1 MKVLSLFSGIGGLDL
16 GLEMAGHETIF
27 ANDIMKAACESYA
40 NYFGKYRKTKIYKP
54 DDYNDILKNGDS
66 RTLPELPIIYGDIA
80 KIKSF
85 PEANIVTGGFP
96 CQGFSMIG
104 TRLETDPRNSLY
116 LQFSRVVSLVN
127 PEYFIAENVRGL
139 MLLYGGRVFEAI
151 KKEFKKNG
159 YEVQAKLLNAKH
171 FGVAQDR
178 ERVIIIGVRN
188 DLSQK
193 GIKYFYPEPTHS
205 EQKLNGQQL
214 NLNGSEL
221 KPFKTLKDEIGR
233 FHEPNEN
240 EIHGGKF
247 SPLYMSRNRR
257 RKWNEVSFTI
267 QANAMH
273 VPLHPSSCEMV
284 KEETDKFV
292 FKPKNGKYRRLTP
305 KECLAIQSFP
315 RDYIKKI
322 KGSVQQQY
330 TQIGNA
336 VPPLLAQAVAEKLPV

>member
-27 ANDIMKAACESYA
+27 ENDLMKVACESYS
-40 NYFGKYRKTKIYKP
+40 NYFKKYRNTKIYKP
-54 DDYNDILKNGDS
+54 NEYNEIFKNNNS
-66 RTLPELPIIYGDIA
+66 IAQLPIIHGDIA
-80 KIKSF
+80 KIESF
-85 PEANIVTGGFP
+85 PNANIVTGGFP

-116 LQFSRVVSLVN
+116 LQFSRVVSLVK

-151 KKEFKKNG
+151 KKEFKNNG
-159 YEVQAKLLNAKH
+159 YNVQAKLLNAKH
-171 FGVAQDR
+171 YGVAQDR
-178 ERVIIIGVRN
+178 ERVIIVGVRD
-188 DLSQK
+188 DLSKK
-193 GIKYFYPEPTHS
+193 GIKYSYPYPTHS
-205 EQKLNGQQL
+205 EQKLTGQQL
-214 NLNGSEL
+214 SLHGSDL
-221 KPFKTLKDEIGR
+221 KPLNTLKNEIGR
-233 FHEPNEN
+233 FQEPKEEEVHNA
-240 EIHGGKF
+240 KF

-273 VPLHPSSCEMV
+273 VPLHPGSCEMV

-292 FKPKNGKYRRLTP
+292 FKPKNGKHRRLTP

-315 RDYIKKI
+315 RDYINKI
-322 KGSVQQQY
+322 RGSIQQQY

-336 VPPLLAQAVAEKLPV
+336 VPPLLSYAIGKNILEV